1 MLKIAEFSF
10 EQFKNRTTVRESI
23 DKHMFALYTDI
34 TLKSHNEFSPE
45 IYLKFL

>member
-10 EQFKNRTTVRESI
+10 AQFKNRTTVRKCV
-23 DKHMFALYTDI
+23 DKHMFVLYADI

-45 IYLKFL
+45 IY